1 MGSKKGFPSFGISQ
15 SGAFIADLK
24 NYNLPDFILT
34 LIAKECDSD
43 LLERGRIDDRLTSM
57 NDASLELLHRVF
69 VDCDDDEDG
78 KFGQLRFF
86 SYVSSMYHK
95 SEILINDMIPG
106 KSGKNHKV
114 PIAVKM
120 NGMYVAIGFN
130 KAKGG
135 SVTKKDV
142 NKFYLIA
149 IDVKNGEHGTQ
160 LIDAIYGSSVG
171 FKGEA
176 IVELEKLSKTGQK
189 DPENKLNFKTANF
202 ENRIYSVTKC
212 WLESNFFFLT
222 YLGYGLYLK
231 RPPASIILPIR
242 SGNGFMAYV
251 WFFVRFF
258 ISFLLVS
265 ISSSSF
271 SEILAYVFSSISIGS
286 K

>member
-1 MGSKKGFPSFGISQ
+1 MEIKKGFPHFGISQ

-69 VDCDDDEDG
+69 VDCDEDEAG
-78 KFGQLRFF
+78 KYGQFRFY

-95 SEILINDMIPG
+95 SEILINDTIPG
-106 KSGKNHKV
+106 KSGKNHKI

-130 KAKGG
+130 KAIGG
-135 SVTKKDV
+135 SVTKNDV

-160 LIDAIYGSSVG
+160 LIDAVYGSSVG

-176 IVELEKLSKTGQK
+176 IVELEKLSDAGQN

-212 WLESNFFFLT
+212 
-222 YLGYGLYLK
+222 
-231 RPPASIILPIR
+231 
-242 SGNGFMAYV
+242 
-251 WFFVRFF
+251 
-258 ISFLLVS
+258 
-265 ISSSSF
+265 
-271 SEILAYVFSSISIGS
+271 
-286 K
+286 

>member
-1 MGSKKGFPSFGISQ
+1 MVKKGFPSFGISQ

-24 NYNLPDFILT
+24 NYNLPDFILS
-34 LIAKECDSD
+34 LVAKECDSD

-69 VDCDDDEDG
+69 VDCDEDEAG
-78 KFGQLRFF
+78 MYGQFRFY

-95 SEILINDMIPG
+95 SEILINDTIPG
-106 KSGKNHKV
+106 KSGKNHKI

-142 NKFYLIA
+142 NKFYLLA
-149 IDVKNGEHGTQ
+149 NDVKNGEHGTQ
-160 LIDAIYGSSVG
+160 LVDAIFGSSVG

-176 IVELEKLSKTGQK
+176 IVELEKLSNAGKK

-212 WLESNFFFLT
+212 
-222 YLGYGLYLK
+222 
-231 RPPASIILPIR
+231 
-242 SGNGFMAYV
+242 
-251 WFFVRFF
+251 
-258 ISFLLVS
+258 
-265 ISSSSF
+265 
-271 SEILAYVFSSISIGS
+271 
-286 K
+286 